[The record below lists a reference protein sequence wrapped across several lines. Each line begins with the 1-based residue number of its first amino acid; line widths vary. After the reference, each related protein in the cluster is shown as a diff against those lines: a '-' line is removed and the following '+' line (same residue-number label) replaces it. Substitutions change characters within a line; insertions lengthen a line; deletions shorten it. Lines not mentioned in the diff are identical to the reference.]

1 VDIPCACFIEDRSI
15 ILVLSLLQS
24 ILEDH
29 GVTVYDVDEADE
41 GAGNHSGTP
50 PPHRRN
56 HNQIPKRVAR
66 AYILW
71 KLNKPKIGIRVIAGG
86 TQISYCCL
94 TNPLPSIKTDHRR
107 VQRHLRRM
115 FFRIGYVRSCPI
127 VQSTDEIIKHLRYI
141 NRLCSHGHFP
151 LDKGKVV
158 SFDFTKLCP
167 LLPSDAVV
175 TNVST
180 IVALG
185 FHRHR
190 ENRAR
195 RSDSTPCIFIRQECY
210 PSKER
215 AEWVDEKPTDPE
227 ELEGFIFLYVDT
239 IVEHVRFIMDNA
251 YSTFADGL
259 FRQTIGVPTSTN
271 CASEIA
277 NIFLFY
283 YELEFFQQKLSASNV
298 LSKPL
303 QCVLLSYMRYIDDIF
318 SATSDA
324 SMIFEGSGGFM
335 FGDSAQ
341 GTGIF
346 PTAVKK
352 ADGSIIEK
360 PLELEG
366 EGGSSVNYELEFFQQ
381 KLSA

>member
-1 VDIPCACFIEDRSI
+1 MF
-15 ILVLSLLQS
+15 
-24 ILEDH
+24 
-29 GVTVYDVDEADE
+29 
-41 GAGNHSGTP
+41 
-50 PPHRRN
+50 
-56 HNQIPKRVAR
+56 
-66 AYILW
+66 
-71 KLNKPKIGIRVIAGG
+71 
-86 TQISYCCL
+86 
-94 TNPLPSIKTDHRR
+94 
-107 VQRHLRRM
+107 LRL
-115 FFRIGYVRSCPI
+115 GYVRSCPI
-127 VQSTDEIIKHLRYI
+127 VQSTDEIIGHLRYI
-141 NRLCSHGHFP
+141 NRLCSRGHFP

-158 SFDFTKLCP
+158 SLDFTKLYP

-175 TNVST
+175 ANVST

-185 FHRHR
+185 FHRRR

-195 RSDSTPCIFIRQECY
+195 RSDSTSSIFIKQECY

-215 AEWVDEKPTDPE
+215 AEWVDEEPTDPE
-227 ELEGFIFLYVDT
+227 ELEGFIFLDVDT

-259 FRQTIGVPTSTN
+259 FRHTIGVPTGTN
-271 CASEIA
+271 CAPEIA

-283 YELEFFQQKLSASNV
+283 YELELFQQKLSAWNV
-298 LSKPL
+298 LSKPI

-360 PLELEG
+360 PL
-366 EGGSSVNYELEFFQQ
+366 
-381 KLSA
+381 

>member
-1 VDIPCACFIEDRSI
+1 MC
-15 ILVLSLLQS
+15 
-24 ILEDH
+24 
-29 GVTVYDVDEADE
+29 
-41 GAGNHSGTP
+41 
-50 PPHRRN
+50 
-56 HNQIPKRVAR
+56 
-66 AYILW
+66 
-71 KLNKPKIGIRVIAGG
+71 
-86 TQISYCCL
+86 
-94 TNPLPSIKTDHRR
+94 
-107 VQRHLRRM
+107 
-115 FFRIGYVRSCPI
+115 
-127 VQSTDEIIKHLRYI
+127 
-141 NRLCSHGHFP
+141 
-151 LDKGKVV
+151 
-158 SFDFTKLCP
+158 
-167 LLPSDAVV
+167 
-175 TNVST
+175 
-180 IVALG
+180 
-185 FHRHR
+185 

-195 RSDSTPCIFIRQECY
+195 RLNSTPSIFIKQECY

-352 ADGSIIEK
+352 ADGSIIEN

-366 EGGSSVNYELEFFQQ
+366 EGGSS
-381 KLSA
+381 AII